1 MAATATLEIKGDTLA
16 VSGVLDFDTVQ
27 ALQAEGVQWVKAQAP
42 AEFTLDLSAVTYSSS
57 AGLALLLDWL
67 RTARQNNKHPHLRD
81 MPADMLALARVSG
94 LEGILPLA

>member
-1 MAATATLEIKGDTLA
+1 MAALAKIEVEGDTLTL
-16 VSGVLDFDTVQ
+16 SGVLDFDTVQ
-27 ALQAEGVQWVKAQAP
+27 VLQVDGARWVETLAP
-42 AEFTLDLSAVTYSSS
+42 AAFTLDLAGVTYSSS

-67 RTARQNNKHPHLRD
+67 RTAQQVKKQPCLRG